1 MSIGIYFIFQWAHV
15 LVSVNHLLTVIN
27 SAFNFLIYWSFCCGK
42 RRRNY
47 RIQKQSQLL
56 RESTR
61 PKFVRANSGEVA
73 EGENCSYGRTLETTI
88 KDVN

>member
-1 MSIGIYFIFQWAHV
+1 MSKTIYFIFQWAHV

-47 RIQKQSQLL
+47 RMQKQSQLL

-61 PKFVRANSGEVA
+61 PKFARAEQLAKA
-73 EGENCSYGRTLETTI
+73 EGENCSYSRTLDTTI
-88 KDVN
+88 KDVD